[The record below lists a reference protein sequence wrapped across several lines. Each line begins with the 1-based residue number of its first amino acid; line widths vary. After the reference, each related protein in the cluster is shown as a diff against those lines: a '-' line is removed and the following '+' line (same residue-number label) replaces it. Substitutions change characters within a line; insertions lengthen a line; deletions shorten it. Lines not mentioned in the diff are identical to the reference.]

1 MPKYQKVSIISTNHD
16 FEQPR
21 DKDDLAKSV
30 LQQFILQ
37 TEDPVFALVNTFLF
51 GHMTQDFISGSGT
64 GVSRVI

>member
-30 LQQFILQ
+30 L
-37 TEDPVFALVNTFLF
+37 
-51 GHMTQDFISGSGT
+51 
-64 GVSRVI
+64 